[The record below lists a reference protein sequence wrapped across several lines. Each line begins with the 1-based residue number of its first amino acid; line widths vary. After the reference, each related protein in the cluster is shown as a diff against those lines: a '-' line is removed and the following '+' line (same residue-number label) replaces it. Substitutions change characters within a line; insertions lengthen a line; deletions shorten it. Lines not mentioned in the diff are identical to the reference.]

1 MNIRIGIVTSLL
13 IGLFLAV
20 LGCKKHKQPDLSAV
34 KNPCDCAKEVSADF
48 DIEENVSPPD
58 NIWVLTDTTFNGI
71 NIRFSAKEQDAE
83 YKWYIGAEQFTTQQA
98 SRYFGSQWAGSNI
111 PITLVVKKKP
121 NNTCFPNDD
130 GYDSIT
136 KVFHIS
142 QHPIYYGDNEEID
155 FGPIEGTYRVK
166 NRNGTGDS
174 IDITINARKYEGYR
188 IVDVYNFDG
197 SSSCNQNVLRVV
209 EYVGYRVLKF
219 RNAGV
224 SSYCN
229 GVSGKIENRLN
240 QSALLEFHS
249 ETSIN
254 GGPVFGGYI
263 DVKDW
268 FYEGRKLN

>member
-1 MNIRIGIVTSLL
+1 MKKQLAKTASLIVFIL
-13 IGLFLAV
+13 IVLA
-20 LGCKKHKQPDLSAV
+20 CKKHKQPDLSAI

-174 IDITINARKYEGYR
+174 IDITINARKYEGQR

-197 SSSCNQNVLRVV
+197 SSSCSENELRRVD
-209 EYVGYRVLKF
+209 YVGYRILEF
-219 RNAGV
+219 SYSGV
-224 SSYCN
+224 SSFCN
-229 GVSGKIENRLN
+229 GISGKIENRLN

-249 ETSIN
+249 RTSVN
-254 GGPVFGGYI
+254 GGPNAGGYI
-263 DVKDW
+263 EVKEW
-268 FYEGRKLN
+268 YYEGRKLN